1 MTTPETDLR
10 KVQKLLTLIL
20 AELDRVCRH
29 IGVSYAIYGG
39 TAIGAI
45 RHGGFIPWDDDIDVM
60 MTRAD
65 YERFLAEAPA
75 LLDERFRLDN
85 TRTRDDFCFM
95 FTKMVMP
102 GTLLIPEA
110 DKNATYRMPFFLD
123 ILPLDEIPADEKAF
137 QEMSRQSW
145 LWGRLLFLQG
155 TARPHLI
162 NTPTW
167 KKALIFSATTLA
179 HLGLKAVRATPANL
193 QARWERAVRRYEGT
207 GTGVYA
213 DFTMR
218 DPQNWIVREEEF
230 FPTRDV
236 PFEDITVMIQNEYDA
251 LLRRGYGDYMQLPP
265 PEQRYNHE
273 AAVIDF
279 GPYADS
285 L

>member
-10 KVQKLLTLIL
+10 KVQKLLTLI
-20 AELDRVCRH
+20 
-29 IGVSYAIYGG
+29 
-39 TAIGAI
+39 
-45 RHGGFIPWDDDIDVM
+45 
-60 MTRAD
+60 
-65 YERFLAEAPA
+65 LAEAPA

-123 ILPLDEIPADEKAF
+123 ILPLDEIPADDKAF
-137 QEMSRQSW
+137 QEMSRASW

-162 NTPTW
+162 NTPAW

-179 HLGLKAVRATPANL
+179 HLGLKAVRATPASL